1 MYFWWAPERNI
12 YAPPYKCIPTVSV
25 TFCNLSWSQR
35 IWRGR
40 GKILTMAG
48 RRRTKDATL
57 NHLTLSGETPFMR
70 LHEIKYQHNN
80 GARKFHSGANLLPDW
95 PVGTSLLF
103 GRRINNNVLQSQIL
117 AHFHRRL
124 TYRQCSRSPALQK
137 NPSKS
142 RRRANTQWKSV
153 VKTQKPCPVGIIFSE
168 AAAYFSAFAMAR
180 A

>member
-40 GKILTMAG
+40 GKTLTMAG

-70 LHEIKYQHNN
+70 LHEIKYQRNN

-103 GRRINNNVLQSQIL
+103 GRRIINVLQSQIL

-142 RRRANTQWKSV
+142 RRRAKTHWKSV
-153 VKTQKPCPVGIIFSE
+153 VNPKNPAQFASWDSE
-168 AAAYFSAFAMAR
+168 AAAYLSAFAMAR